1 MNSCKTL
8 IYDYYDRKTGFK
20 DVPIIE
26 VDGNRIGY
34 GMKEYYVHNE
44 TSDYFSADDIG
55 DLYYTIEFMSY
66 IILIVACIIGIA
78 IKWYQKP
85 IEMKTKGLKVSGW
98 TILSSLSYA
107 LFYSICIWFRCY
119 GFRSYRIVGILRSY
133 Y

>member
-8 IYDYYDRKTGFK
+8 IYDYYDRKTGYK
-20 DVPIIE
+20 MGD
-26 VDGNRIGY
+26 
-34 GMKEYYVHNE
+34 YYIDND
-44 TSDYFSADDIG
+44 TNTYFSADAIG

-85 IEMKTKGLKVSGW
+85 KEIKNKGLKVSGW

-119 GFRSYRIVGILRSY
+119 GFVRVEGIC
-133 Y
+133 